1 MPERRRTAQASPRSF
16 GSFPVTTKPF
26 SPQQWATV
34 DLMNGFGLQITDDS
48 TSIEAAHETWEQIK
62 DAVRDGWDRIVGN
75 R

>member
-1 MPERRRTAQASPRSF
+1 
-16 GSFPVTTKPF
+16 
-26 SPQQWATV
+26 
-34 DLMNGFGLQITDDS
+34 MNGFGLQITDDS